1 VETKLFAA
9 IILACITFGLLA
21 YEISSHL
28 VR

>member
-1 VETKLFAA
+1 VDTKLFIA
-9 IILACITFGLLA
+9 IIVACITFGLLA